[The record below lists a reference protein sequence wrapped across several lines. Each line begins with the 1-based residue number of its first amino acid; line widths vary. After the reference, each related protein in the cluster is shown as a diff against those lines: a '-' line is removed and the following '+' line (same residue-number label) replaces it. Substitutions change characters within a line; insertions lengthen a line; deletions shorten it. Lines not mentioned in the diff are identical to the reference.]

1 MTFLGLIKEIIVEE
15 TTDKPIKQKVLDLVK
30 FVGPD
35 KAAKYIGGIKKLVD
49 IAYDGDVK
57 KFSDETNTKIRISSD
72 GMNMYFPDSLVQLLG
87 FEDINY
93 GSSKEKV
100 LGEFTYKREGMRFRF
115 RGRLMRTTF
124 LGKDVEWRVV
134 GTSGD
139 YGFGYGFLNK
149 KETFGIRTRKQ
160 IFKDIIDKLNL
171 EPYMKK

>member
-35 KAAKYIGGIKKLVD
+35 KAAKYVGGIKKLVD
-49 IAYDGDVK
+49 IAYDGDIK

-87 FEDINY
+87 FEDVGY

-115 RGRLMRTTF
+115 IGRLMRTTF

>member
-15 TTDKPIKQKVLDLVK
+15 TTDKSIKQKVLDLVEL
-30 FVGPD
+30 VGPD
-35 KAAKYIGGIKKLVD
+35 KAAKYVGGIKKLVD
-49 IAYDGDVK
+49 VAYDGDIK

-87 FEDINY
+87 FEDVGY
-93 GSSKEKV
+93 GSSKEKK
-100 LGEFTYKREGMRFRF
+100 LGDFTYKREGMRFRF
-115 RGRLMRTTF
+115 TGRLMRTTF

-139 YGFGYGFLNK
+139 YGFGYSFINK
-149 KETFGIRTRKQ
+149 RETFGIRTRKQ

>member
-35 KAAKYIGGIKKLVD
+35 KAAKYVGGIKKLVD

-57 KFSDETNTKIRISSD
+57 KFSDETNTKIRIYSD

>member
-49 IAYDGDVK
+49 IAYDGNIK

-87 FEDINY
+87 FEEVGY
-93 GSSKEKV
+93 GSRKEKN
-100 LGEFTYKREGMRFRF
+100 LGDFTYKKEGMKFRF
-115 RGRLMRTTF
+115 NGRLIGTTF
-124 LGKDVEWRVV
+124 SDKTVEWRVV
-134 GTSGD
+134 GTGGS

-149 KETFGIRTRKQ
+149 KETFGVRTRKQ